1 MKKLS
6 ALIAAVFTSVSLG
19 AIAQGMPQPTTPPGK
34 VAPDAAKPAPAT
46 KMDTVKSAESK
57 PAADMEKPKKTTK
70 KQVAKAKVKAK
81 AKAEPKAD
89 APKAAEAP
97 KADAPKAADGKK

>member
-19 AIAQGMPQPTTPPGK
+19 ALAQGTPQPTTPPGK
-34 VAPDAAKPAPAT
+34 VAPDAAKPAPVT
-46 KMDTVKSAESK
+46 KVDTAKTAESK

-70 KQVAKAKVKAK
+70 KKVAKAKAKAK
-81 AKAEPKAD
+81 AKAEPKMEPVKAEP
-89 APKAAEAP
+89 APAVPAKT
-97 KADAPKAADGKK
+97 DGKK